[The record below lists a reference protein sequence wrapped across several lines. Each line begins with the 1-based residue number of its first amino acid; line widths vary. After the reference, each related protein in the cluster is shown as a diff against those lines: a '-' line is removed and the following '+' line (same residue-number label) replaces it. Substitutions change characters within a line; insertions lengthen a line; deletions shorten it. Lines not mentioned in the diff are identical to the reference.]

1 MRVADGYDSA
11 IIGYAYNPICRK
23 NVVVYEVD
31 KILKILFER
40 DGMSLDDAEEFLN
53 FNIVG
58 SYVGEQTPIFVY
70 KADRQ
75 EIDEIADMD
84 NEDSNEN
91 N

>member
-1 MRVADGYDSA
+1 M
-11 IIGYAYNPICRK
+11 
-23 NVVVYEVD
+23 VVYEVD

-40 DGMSLDDAEEFLN
+40 DGMSLDDAEEFFN

-84 NEDSNEN
+84 KE
-91 N
+91 